1 MAIIFNLDPL
11 MKKYGITSAEL
22 ANQIGITEANL
33 SNIKNNKGFIKRE
46 TLDSLCKVLGCQ
58 PGDLMFYRENEKDK
72 VIPLFLDYSGTTD
85 HLLSGGA
92 ENVQSFFNSIIELQ
106 SKSDCEI
113 QCFMVTGSSYSSA
126 NSKYKLLNELAS
138 NSGLPNL
145 FKGAVAEYCG
155 YLAGNTKQSLLSM
168 DPRILEKKF
177 EIEAIAEKYSA
188 GINDDV
194 TSYFNIQ
201 FNDTLVVDGI
211 ERPLERAD
219 ISRFE
224 EEIAELMNNTQ
235 IETSPYFDEYGKEC
249 DIKPVVHNK
258 AKAVEMIVDILLKKY
273 DVPLVIIGGDSQ
285 EEDLKMYTGNKDKFK
300 AINLPCIFMAPSNIG
315 PLNKIDN
322 NIIVGQWENAEGIID
337 CIQELCSR
345 IKTREDGGI
354 EYE

>member
-22 ANQIGITEANL
+22 ASQIGITEANL

-46 TLDSLCKVLGCQ
+46 TLDRLCKVLGCQ
-58 PGDLMFYRENEKDK
+58 PGDLMYYRENEKEK

-92 ENVQSFFNSIIELQ
+92 ENVQLFFDSINELQ
-106 SKSDCEI
+106 TKSDCQI
-113 QCFMVTGSSYSSA
+113 QCYMVTGSSYASA
-126 NSKYKLLNELAS
+126 NSKYKLLNELAT

-145 FKGAVAEYCG
+145 FMGAVAEYCG

-168 DPRILEKKF
+168 DPRILEKRY
-177 EIEAIAEKYSA
+177 EIEAIAERYNA
-188 GINDDV
+188 WINDDV

-201 FNDTLVVDGI
+201 FNDKISINGI

-224 EEIAELMNNTQ
+224 EDIAELMNNNQ
-235 IETSPYFDEYGKEC
+235 IGTSPYFDEYGKEC
-249 DIKPVVHNK
+249 DIKPIAHNK
-258 AKAVEMIVDILLKKY
+258 AKAVEMIVDILRKRY

-285 EEDLKMYTGNKDKFK
+285 EEDLKMYTENKEKF
-300 AINLPCIFMAPSNIG
+300 NSVELPCVFMAPSNIG
-315 PLNKIDN
+315 SLNKTDK
-322 NIIVGQWENAEGIID
+322 NIIVGQWENAEGIVD

-354 EYE
+354 DYE